1 MYTDTK
7 LKMKRF
13 KSQFLSP
20 VQKILLV
27 LYRAREPLSVPTILL
42 ITNLSP
48 AAIYYNLK
56 KLEIA
61 GLVRSIKKKTGY
73 VYVLTEK
80 GKKAVLEMINEMREW
95 IEEN

>member
-61 GLVRSIKKKTGY
+61 GLARSIKKKTGY

-80 GKKAVLEMINEMREW
+80 GRKAVLEMINEMKEW